1 MAIANNQIETNENKN
16 KEKEVKQYIVVQIG
30 SEKYGIDISYVDNI
44 VRMQKITRV
53 PKAQEYFKGIINL
66 RGEIVPV
73 MSIRLKMGLED
84 DTFTSASRI
93 IILKI
98 EDKGALGV
106 IVDEVCEVVN
116 LSEDQIENNNIN
128 SNHVKDTFINGIGTS
143 GDQLRSFHQFYF
155 RNIHINLFIDH
166 ACQRSC
172 CISRSDISNFAQYVN
187 IHFIYIIPCKIVHL
201 FPPITMYSEA

>member
-73 MSIRLKMGLED
+73 MSIRLKMGLD
-84 DTFTSASRI
+84 
-93 IILKI
+93 
-98 EDKGALGV
+98 
-106 IVDEVCEVVN
+106 
-116 LSEDQIENNNIN
+116 
-128 SNHVKDTFINGIGTS
+128 VKDTFINGIGTS
-143 GDQLRSFHQFYF
+143 GDQLISLFE
-155 RNIHINLFIDH
+155 IN
-166 ACQRSC
+166 A
-172 CISRSDISNFAQYVN
+172 
-187 IHFIYIIPCKIVHL
+187 IVDEKDN
-201 FPPITMYSEA
+201 T